1 MLFAWLLL
9 CGRGEDVC
17 GLLSYDPDTCIS
29 VFGCGY
35 CVETARCYALYESG
49 KPTNSCPSA
58 TVNSFNKPAKKLG
71 RCFSLYSDDGCQ
83 KCVAR
88 ELGVNCGWCQSLGVC
103 AEGTPAGPDA
113 FECSGSDWLF
123 NKSTCDRSTCAS
135 AKTKASCRMPCVWS
149 TRGVCLLPANLS
161 NADVAQEK
169 DRNIAFGKRMFL
181 GVAILGCV
189 IGIVAIVVLAW
200 KWTRPLYKQLPM
212 MNEEYTLNDLP
223 APVD

>member
-1 MLFAWLLL
+1 M
-9 CGRGEDVC
+9 
-17 GLLSYDPDTCIS
+17 
-29 VFGCGY
+29 
-35 CVETARCYALYESG
+35 
-49 KPTNSCPSA
+49 
-58 TVNSFNKPAKKLG
+58 KL
-71 RCFSLYSDDGCQ
+71 
-83 KCVAR
+83 R
-88 ELGVNCGWCQSLGVC
+88 E
-103 AEGTPAGPDA
+103 
-113 FECSGSDWLF
+113 
-123 NKSTCDRSTCAS
+123 KSRIPVIILS
-135 AKTKASCRMPCVWS
+135 AKTEESCRMPCVWS